1 MENNNKRVIY
11 KAIMLILLTATITFM
26 ITSIGMYNHY
36 MKVGTETQNLD
47 LKLKIVKEKLKE
59 YYIGDIDTEKMT
71 ETAIKGY
78 VEGLEDEYTE
88 YLTKDEYEELM
99 ISVTG
104 DYVGIGIYMY
114 QDADGNVVILLPI
127 EGSPAIEE
135 GLQEG
140 DIITKIDGID
150 CTGMDLNIVSSMI
163 KGEAGTNVELE
174 ILRGTETINK
184 TIKRKKVELQDSSS
198 KILDGNIGYIE
209 LVTFDQ
215 GCTDNVKQY
224 IKDFKSKG
232 VKSLI
237 LDLRNNTGGIVTE
250 AISLS
255 ELFIKK
261 DNIIMRSYDK
271 DGKEEVVKSNN
282 KNPLDMEIILLV
294 NEYSASATEI
304 VAGAMQDNGVAKL
317 VGVTTYGK
325 GVMQEVI
332 PIFGGALK
340 VTIEEFKTPDN
351 NKINTLGITPDEIV
365 EDNLETEEDE
375 QLKKAI
381 QLINN

>member
-184 TIKRKKVELQDSSS
+184 TIKS
-198 KILDGNIGYIE
+198 
-209 LVTFDQ
+209 
-215 GCTDNVKQY
+215 
-224 IKDFKSKG
+224 
-232 VKSLI
+232 
-237 LDLRNNTGGIVTE
+237 
-250 AISLS
+250 AIIPPRIQIAITIPLL
-255 ELFIKK
+255 LF
-261 DNIIMRSYDK
+261 
-271 DGKEEVVKSNN
+271 
-282 KNPLDMEIILLV
+282 
-294 NEYSASATEI
+294 
-304 VAGAMQDNGVAKL
+304 
-317 VGVTTYGK
+317 
-325 GVMQEVI
+325 
-332 PIFGGALK
+332 
-340 VTIEEFKTPDN
+340 
-351 NKINTLGITPDEIV
+351 
-365 EDNLETEEDE
+365 
-375 QLKKAI
+375 
-381 QLINN
+381 